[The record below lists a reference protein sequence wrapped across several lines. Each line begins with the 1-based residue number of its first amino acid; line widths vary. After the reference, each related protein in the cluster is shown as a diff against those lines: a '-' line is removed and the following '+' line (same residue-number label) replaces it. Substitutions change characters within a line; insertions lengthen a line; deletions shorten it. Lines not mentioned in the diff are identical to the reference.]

1 MTRAAVS
8 LLDSEMYDIPLAA
21 SILRVPE
28 STLRWWLE
36 GRTTEH
42 RTYAPV
48 LRPEPTG
55 SSAVTWGELVEAG
68 YLAGYRRTL
77 GVRLARLRDF
87 IALLRD
93 ELAVP
98 YPLATAKPW
107 VGPGR
112 RLLMEAGDRVNLDP
126 ELRPGLIEPTSGQ
139 GVLTGIGERFLARVE
154 FEPPD
159 SPDGEV
165 ARIRPWGRQGI
176 VVIDPLVRFG
186 VPSVRGISTGVLAE
200 KCAAG
205 ETIEALADDYGLRID
220 DVVAAIDYERTD
232 WPLQLVAA

>member
-1 MTRAAVS
+1 MTSADTS

-21 SILRVPE
+21 SILRLPE

-36 GRTTEH
+36 GRTTEK
-42 RTYAPV
+42 RTYPPV

-87 IALLRD
+87 IALLRE
-93 ELAVP
+93 ELEVP

-112 RLLMEAGDRVNLDP
+112 RLLMEASDRVNLAPD
-126 ELRPGLIEPTSGQ
+126 LRPSLIEPTSGQ

-154 FEPPD
+154 FEPPG

-165 ARIRPWGRQGI
+165 ARIRPSGRQGI

-186 VPSVRGISTGVLAE
+186 VPSVHGISTVVLAE

-205 ETIEALADDYGLRID
+205 ETIEALADDYGLEVD
-220 DVVAAIDYERTD
+220 DVVAAVSYERTD
-232 WPLQLVAA
+232 WPLQLAAA